1 MRKKREREPEQI
13 NYRIEYIIDNSLP
26 TESFLTATNAL
37 SAIRSF
43 ALICI
48 KFSEQK
54 NLSEKEKNLFIDFF
68 SNQTTTVPEKPK
80 LMDLPEK
87 IPDLEVDD
95 LSVDSELEDKAEQTD
110 HTGSSDTLMDS
121 EGMIED
127 QGTSEV
133 KTSKENI
140 NPVLEKRK
148 KHAAK
153 QAERLDEIRKVKLEN
168 LKREDAYDALISK
181 ATMQIQNLKGRLS
194 ILTFEEYNRWSDKWS
209 DVDFTFNENIDDRRS
224 SSNQMQY

>member
-127 QGTSEV
+127 QGTLEV
-133 KTSKENI
+133 QTSKENI

-153 QAERLDEIRKVKLEN
+153 QAERLDEIRKIKLEN
-168 LKREDAYDALISK
+168 LKREDAYNALIRK
-181 ATMQIQNLKGRLS
+181 ATMQIQNL
-194 ILTFEEYNRWSDKWS
+194 
-209 DVDFTFNENIDDRRS
+209 
-224 SSNQMQY
+224 

>member
-95 LSVDSELEDKAEQTD
+95 LSVDSESVSYTHLTLPTKA
-110 HTGSSDTLMDS
+110 
-121 EGMIED
+121 
-127 QGTSEV
+127 
-133 KTSKENI
+133 
-140 NPVLEKRK
+140 
-148 KHAAK
+148 
-153 QAERLDEIRKVKLEN
+153 
-168 LKREDAYDALISK
+168 
-181 ATMQIQNLKGRLS
+181 
-194 ILTFEEYNRWSDKWS
+194 
-209 DVDFTFNENIDDRRS
+209 
-224 SSNQMQY
+224 

>member
-13 NYRIEYIIDNSLP
+13 NYRIEYVIDNSLP

-95 LSVDSELEDKAEQTD
+95 LSVDSEFENKAEQTD
-110 HTGSSDTLMDS
+110 HSGSSDTLMDS

-127 QGTSEV
+127 QGTLEV
-133 KTSKENI
+133 QTSKENI
-140 NPVLEKRK
+140 SPVLEKRK

-153 QAERLDEIRKVKLEN
+153 QAERLDEIRKIKLEN
-168 LKREDAYDALISK
+168 LKREDAYNALIRK